1 MNAVVRSMAAA
12 FALTT
17 ATVAQERPPAPAEPR
32 PFSLPEVKR
41 YSLPNGM
48 NVRLVQYGDVP
59 KTTIRLVV
67 QTGNLDEKPSEVWLS
82 DLMGDLM
89 GEGTTTK
96 GAQEVALA
104 AARMGGSIDVSVG
117 INQSIIGSDVL
128 SEFAHDAVSLIGDVA
143 MRPAL
148 PGSELPRLKKDML
161 RRLSIARSQPQQLA
175 VEAFRKVI
183 YPEQPYGRVFPTE
196 AMVDGYTLE
205 QIKSFYGAN
214 IGAVRSSLYVVGRF
228 DEAGVRKAI
237 DDAFAKWA
245 RGAAP
250 TAPAVRPHTRRA
262 IHIVDRPGAV
272 QSTIYLGNPVVT
284 PKDADYLPVLVTNT
298 LIGGYFSSRITSNI
312 REDKGYTYSPASTIS
327 SRLGASYFAQIADVT
342 TAVTGASLKEI
353 FYEIDRLQEA
363 PPSEEELRAV
373 KSYMSGTFVL
383 QNSSRAGIAGQLA
396 FLDLY
401 GLGEDYLRS
410 YVQRVNALAPRD
422 IQQMAQK
429 YLRDEEMTIVV
440 VGDRKAILEQVK
452 PFGPVTN

>member
-104 AARMGGSIDVSVG
+104 AARMGGSVEVSVG

-175 VEAFRKVI
+175 V
-183 YPEQPYGRVFPTE
+183 
-196 AMVDGYTLE
+196 
-205 QIKSFYGAN
+205 
-214 IGAVRSSLYVVGRF
+214 
-228 DEAGVRKAI
+228 
-237 DDAFAKWA
+237 
-245 RGAAP
+245 
-250 TAPAVRPHTRRA
+250 
-262 IHIVDRPGAV
+262 
-272 QSTIYLGNPVVT
+272 
-284 PKDADYLPVLVTNT
+284 
-298 LIGGYFSSRITSNI
+298 
-312 REDKGYTYSPASTIS
+312 
-327 SRLGASYFAQIADVT
+327 
-342 TAVTGASLKEI
+342 
-353 FYEIDRLQEA
+353 
-363 PPSEEELRAV
+363 
-373 KSYMSGTFVL
+373 
-383 QNSSRAGIAGQLA
+383 
-396 FLDLY
+396 
-401 GLGEDYLRS
+401 
-410 YVQRVNALAPRD
+410 
-422 IQQMAQK
+422 
-429 YLRDEEMTIVV
+429 
-440 VGDRKAILEQVK
+440 
-452 PFGPVTN
+452 